1 MTTDP
6 EQIRRHIERT
16 RSELSDDVN
25 ALGEKVNPASIAR
38 RQTERVRGA
47 AVSVKETV
55 LGRASDA
62 VDTGQHAAGA
72 ISETVSD
79 APSTVTRRTQGSP
92 LAAGL
97 IAFGAGLLAASALP
111 ASRTEQHAAHT
122 VKDTAQPLLDDLT
135 DAATQVAGN
144 LQEPGQHALD
154 QVTSTAT
161 DAAHA
166 IREQA
171 SNAAADVKG
180 HAATTKGPLQQ
191 ATS

>member
-6 EQIRRHIERT
+6 DQIRRHIDRT
-16 RSELSDDVN
+16 RSDLSENVN

-72 ISETVSD
+72 ISETVPD
-79 APSTVTRRTQGSP
+79 APSVARRAQGSP

-111 ASRTEQHAAHT
+111 ASRAEQLAAHT
-122 VKDTAQPLLDDLT
+122 VKDTAQPLVDGLT

-144 LQEPGQHALD
+144 LQEPARHGLD
-154 QVTSTAT
+154 EVTSTAA
-161 DAAHA
+161 DAADT
-166 IREQA
+166 IRDQA
-171 SNAAADVKG
+171 TNAADDVKD
-180 HAATTKGPLQQ
+180 HAATAKDAMQH
-191 ATS
+191 ASS